1 MKYSDIGPAL
11 RAYRKEIGLTQAE
24 LAKAAG
30 ISRVTLSKAEN
41 GMLAGLSMGVF
52 FAIINQLGIEVAFSE
67 PSAMP
72 TLEDLARMKE
82 KS

>member
-11 RAYRKEIGLTQAE
+11 KAYRKEKGLTQAE

-30 ISRVTLSKAEN
+30 ISRVTLSKVEN

-52 FAIINQLGIEVAFSE
+52 FAIINQLEIEVAFAE
-67 PSAMP
+67 PSALP
-72 TLEDLARMKE
+72 TLEDLAKG
-82 KS
+82 KK